1 MHLSFVLSAFTLA
14 STIHAAAICKVQPP
28 GLEIFENGVINQN
41 CCAPLTIIFARGST
55 ELGNT
60 GNFAGPP
67 FFRALRSQLGNA
79 GVLVQ
84 GVEYDASL
92 GVRCVLSSLTI
103 SSPNVVDRDF
113 SRTEETAVLP

>member
-1 MHLSFVLSAFTLA
+1 MRLSFVLSALTLA
-14 STIHAAAICKVQPP
+14 SCVYAVAVCKVQKP
-28 GLEIFENGVINQN
+28 GLEIFENGVVDQN

-55 ELGNT
+55 ELGST

-67 FFRALRSQLGNA
+67 FFRELRSQLGNA

-92 GVRCVLSSLTI
+92 LVRYLYM
-103 SSPNVVDRDF
+103 F
-113 SRTEETAVLP
+113 A